1 MPLEMLFIRKWA
13 TKTEFLS
20 KVKLNESIRF
30 LYWPAS
36 TKFVTNVAR
45 EPKRVAHL
53 WSRQIAPFQI

>member
-13 TKTEFLS
+13 TKTDFLS

-53 WSRQIAPFQI
+53 WLRY